1 MIFLVVGA
9 SFGADDSIYTAS
21 LLVSRFLVTVLAA
34 FVLPDSW
41 VLPLVVFVFWTTGPS
56 LFGFPRLPPK
66 LRPPPVLVS
75 LDVTTL
81 GEFWNFSFS

>member
-9 SFGADDSIYTAS
+9 SFGVDDGMYTAS
-21 LLVSRFLVTVLAA
+21 LLVSRCLVTVLAA
-34 FVLPDSW
+34 FVVPDSC
-41 VLPLVVFVFWTTGPS
+41 VLPLVGFLFWTIGPA
-56 LFGFPRLPPK
+56 LFGFSRLPPK